1 MTTLNDAVALAAA
14 ESGLAVV
21 STVRADGT
29 VQASLVNVG
38 LLPHPAT
45 GEPVLGFTTYGKVKL
60 ANLRARPQ
68 LAVTFRNGW
77 QWATVEG
84 RAELAGPDDAQ
95 PWLADADQLRLLLR
109 EVFTAAGGT
118 HDDWDEYDRVMAE
131 RAPRRGADRARP
143 ASTATAKP
151 RSRRLQP

>member
-1 MTTLNDAVALAAA
+1 MTTLNDAVALATA

-45 GEPVLGFTTYGKVKL
+45 GQPSLGFTTYGKVKL

-68 LAVTFRNGW
+68 LAVTFKNGW

-84 RAELAGPDDAQ
+84 RAELAGPDDAA
-95 PWLADADQLRLLLR
+95 PWLADAEQLRLLLR

-118 HDDWDEYDRVMAE
+118 HDNWDEYDRVMADE
-131 RAPRRGADRARP
+131 RRAVVLIAPARVY
-143 ASTATAKP
+143 SNG
-151 RSRRLQP
+151 

>member
-1 MTTLNDAVALAAA
+1 MTTLNDAVALAAG

-38 LLPHPAT
+38 LLPHPAS

-118 HDDWDEYDRVMAE
+118 HDDWDEYDRVMAAE
-131 RAPRRGADRARP
+131 RRAVVLIAPTRVYSNG
-143 ASTATAKP
+143 
-151 RSRRLQP
+151 

>member
-1 MTTLNDAVALAAA
+1 MTTLRDAVALAAA
-14 ESGLAVV
+14 DNGLAVI

-45 GEPVLGFTTYGKVKL
+45 GEPALGFTTYGKVKL

-68 LAVTFRNGW
+68 LAVTFRSGW

-84 RAELAGPDDAQ
+84 RAELAGPDDAA
-95 PWLADADQLRLLLR
+95 PWLKDADQLRLLLR

-118 HDDWDEYDRVMAE
+118 HDDWDEYDRVMAKE
-131 RAPRRGADRARP
+131 RRAVVLVAPTRVYSNG
-143 ASTATAKP
+143 
-151 RSRRLQP
+151 